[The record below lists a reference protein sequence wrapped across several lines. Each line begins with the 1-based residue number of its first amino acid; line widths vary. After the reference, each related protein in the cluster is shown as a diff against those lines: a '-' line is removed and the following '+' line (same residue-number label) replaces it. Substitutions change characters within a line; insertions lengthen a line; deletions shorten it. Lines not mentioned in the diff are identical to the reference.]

1 MAISLHTVF
10 HNIFGKLDE
19 KDFIQIKT
27 DISVRNS
34 SNIYISGNTIN
45 NTVIIDAY
53 GQNDKQ
59 DNKKNVYID
68 FTNNR
73 SENKK
78 ERAILN
84 IDYLEKFIFESNRQG
99 VCPVFRYYGLFS
111 HLSTLR
117 SKTDFSDYNQL
128 ILKEKACFEKMLRL
142 NYKIKLIISLDIPI
156 IITKWGYSY
165 QEAEKRIA
173 NLCENIDPMTKDH
186 NIEIVIDEKN
196 SMDSMYILD
205 KCLLIKALT
214 IDPVKKYSIT
224 QYETNP
230 YVIDNIID
238 EFDKK
243 FAYLRY
249 RNNAVKKILRCDTY
263 SSLIQIVVEGNLE
276 NYYDILNQKK

>member
-99 VCPVFRYYGLFS
+99 VCPV
-111 HLSTLR
+111 
-117 SKTDFSDYNQL
+117 
-128 ILKEKACFEKMLRL
+128 
-142 NYKIKLIISLDIPI
+142 LDIMDYLVI
-156 IITKWGYSY
+156 CLLLGAKQIFQIIT
-165 QEAEKRIA
+165 
-173 NLCENIDPMTKDH
+173 NL
-186 NIEIVIDEKN
+186 
-196 SMDSMYILD
+196 Y
-205 KCLLIKALT
+205 
-214 IDPVKKYSIT
+214 
-224 QYETNP
+224 
-230 YVIDNIID
+230 
-238 EFDKK
+238 
-243 FAYLRY
+243 
-249 RNNAVKKILRCDTY
+249 
-263 SSLIQIVVEGNLE
+263 
-276 NYYDILNQKK
+276 